1 MIQSSSELTDSA
13 DFERQRAEQRVYK
26 MLRIVALLAPMG
38 LVLAHFNQG
47 ADTFPLAVPFIL
59 FFSALFVAAMI
70 IDEMRSASWAV
81 TAIAVLF
88 LIWFALGGFG
98 NWQLAQYEVQALIAG
113 GALLGTG
120 YVIGSRN
127 GTMKVA
133 WRALI
138 WSLAL
143 FALVSGYEYLG
154 PDSPTGKYGERL
166 FAGFGSPNS
175 AATLFA
181 MSLLIGSASLLVRF
195 QDPNYS
201 KRPRGE
207 RISYLAQHE
216 FSSFMLITL
225 AAACLLMTMSRAGIA
240 LGLLTFIGLVGFE
253 LFRMTRRGQVQFL
266 KRRRV
271 YFVLVGLAVI
281 ALLLAISGEINP
293 QHAEGLLHNV
303 DGRLRTYAIYWDL
316 WMEKPW
322 FGHGLGSF
330 NAVNDSATTLQT
342 ADALV
347 QMGAAHNVFL
357 QWLLQQGALG
367 VAAMTIVMAITFYPI
382 IAALAARSSKPR
394 NFLRLTIALTL
405 LVFGHGMVDY
415 ALEIP
420 SIMWT
425 YAFILGL
432 AAGYSTQTKLRRSR
446 SAD

>member
-1 MIQSSSELTDSA
+1 MIKSSSELTDSA
-13 DFERQRAEQRVYK
+13 AFERHHAEQRVYK
-26 MLRIVALLAPMG
+26 MLRIVACLAPVALM
-38 LVLAHFNQG
+38 LAHFNQG
-47 ADTFPLAVPFIL
+47 ADTFPLAIPFIL
-59 FFSALFVAAMI
+59 FFCVLFVAAMI
-70 IDEMRSASWAV
+70 IDEMRSMCLAV

-88 LIWFALGGFG
+88 LMWFALGWFG
-98 NWQLAQYEVQALIAG
+98 NWQQAQYEVQTLIAG

-127 GTMKVA
+127 GTMKIA

-143 FALVSGYEYLG
+143 FALVSGFEYLA
-154 PDSPTGKYGERL
+154 PSSPADNHGERL

-216 FSSFMLITL
+216 FSSIMLITL
-225 AAACLLMTMSRAGIA
+225 AGACLLMTMSRAGIA
-240 LGLLTFIGLVGFE
+240 LGILTFIGLVGFE

-266 KRRRV
+266 KRRRI

-281 ALLLAISGEINP
+281 VLLLAISGEINP
-293 QHAEGLLHNV
+293 QQAEGLLHNV
-303 DGRLRTYAIYWDL
+303 EGRLRTYSIYWEL
-316 WMEKPW
+316 WLEKPW
-322 FGHGLGSF
+322 LGYGLGSF
-330 NAVNDSATTLQT
+330 NSVNDSAATLQT

-367 VAAMTIVMAITFYPI
+367 VAAMIIVMAIIFYPI
-382 IAALAARSSKPR
+382 IVALAVRSSKPR

-405 LVFGHGMVDY
+405 LIFGHGMVDY

-432 AAGYSTQTKLRRSR
+432 AAGYSTQTRLRRSR